1 MVHLL
6 AIKIFLMY
14 QKLHDCTYN
23 HSSFSYIWKDSDL
36 DTEEEK
42 RWTWVLV
49 LLTLWPQYQAV
60 KLVRRIWKL
69 KRPEVYRDNI
79 DLKRQKEVSL

>member
-1 MVHLL
+1 MIIIAFVPEI
-6 AIKIFLMY
+6 AYNF
-14 QKLHDCTYN
+14 TYN
-23 HSSFSYIWKDSDL
+23 HTSISYIWKDSDL

-79 DLKRQKEVSL
+79 DLKRQKEVS